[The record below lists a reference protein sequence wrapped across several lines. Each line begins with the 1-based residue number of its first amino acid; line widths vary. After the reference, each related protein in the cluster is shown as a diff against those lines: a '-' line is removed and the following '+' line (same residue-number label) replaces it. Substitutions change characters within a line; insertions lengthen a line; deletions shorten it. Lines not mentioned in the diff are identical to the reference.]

1 MDTLFDAGIQAIV
14 QQGVWCILFIILFVF
29 TMKRNTERE
38 AKYEAILNEQSQ
50 LLNKISDTMYKM
62 NSKIDVINDK
72 VSVLEEHEKVL

>member
-50 LLNKISDTMYKM
+50 SLNKISDTMDKM

>member
-50 LLNKISDTMYKM
+50 SLSKISDTMDKM